1 MKIPKKFR
9 VGKTHY
15 KVKHVGCFD
24 WTLKRG
30 EINYDKREVTLAVY
44 AGLVG
49 PLRSPHQLTHT
60 FWHEATHAI
69 LHDMGHRLHTNEGFV
84 DEFAKRLTD
93 IVYSARF

>member
-15 KVKHVGCFD
+15 KVAYTAWFD
-24 WTLKRG
+24 NPHKRG
-30 EINYDKREVTLAVY
+30 EILYGPRKITLA
-44 AGLVG
+44 LVKG
-49 PLRSPHQLTHT
+49 PYGTLVPERRITHT